1 MQNSMSPV
9 LSGTKYKLLN
19 SPHSNQRRHSHL
31 KNDSSVKYSE
41 NMERTRDR
49 RKCKTRLFDES
60 LDKLKPEEISKLIN
74 REDDVSS
81 EKSSLDRNQ
90 IDSSCSNVNETLSP
104 SRKNTPRSCKKRKCI
119 CCIPEGG
126 TPYKAEIEERTVS
139 EHNNSSVLEVTG
151 AMFYS
156 SPTKIN
162 VRMNER
168 SPSIKYNYHN
178 GDSSKSVS
186 SPVNM
191 KSKRVKN
198 NIELKKWK
206 YTEDSNENEE
216 VKVQKDFQESS
227 CAELKDMRISQKIS
241 DGSPKS
247 SSKSQRLKKRR
258 TTTHRD
264 PSSDIENSDNIGEAM
279 KENITVGKKP
289 PKKRRQSTHVQE
301 NLVCSDVSSPSC
313 TLKLAMSRL
322 HVSSVPRRLPCRET
336 EFDNIYRFVKS
347 RLSDGVGGCMYIS
360 GVPGTGKT
368 ATVRSVMRE
377 LQMEAQRSKLTNF
390 KFIEINGLQL
400 TEPRQAYVRILK
412 ELGGEKVT
420 TQTAQEILEKK
431 FTKPSKKDLPTVL
444 LVDELD
450 MLCTR
455 RQDVIY
461 NMLEWPSVTGCRLIV
476 ITIANTMDL
485 PERLL
490 MGRVTSRLGLTR
502 LTFQPYTYKQLEEI
516 VKARLFGV
524 DAFDAD
530 AVQFVARKVASV
542 SGDARRALNICRRA
556 TEIAESDILLTTCTN
571 SPRKNSSMVT
581 MKHIDKALQEMFS
594 SPVVQIIKNLSV
606 MEQLLLKS
614 VAAVVQD
621 TGIEK
626 CTFKKVY
633 TYLRTLSTFDG
644 ISVPSSTKT
653 LSIIAKL
660 GCYGLLLTEHSR
672 ADIFQSVML
681 NINSD
686 DLHFAL
692 QTNS

>member
-1 MQNSMSPV
+1 MSPV
-9 LSGTKYKLLN
+9 LSKSKYRSFN
-19 SPHSNQRRHSHL
+19 SPHSNQRRLSHI
-31 KNDSSVKYSE
+31 KSDSSVKDSE
-41 NMERTRDR
+41 NIERTRDR
-49 RKCKTRLFDES
+49 RKCKTRLFDETN
-60 LDKLKPEEISKLIN
+60 DKLRPEEISKLIN
-74 REDDVSS
+74 REDEVCS
-81 EKSSLDRNQ
+81 EKSSSEFNQ
-90 IDSSCSNVNETLSP
+90 TDNYCCDVNGTLSP

-119 CCIPEGG
+119 CCNTEEKG
-126 TPYKAEIEERTVS
+126 TPQKIKIEESSVS
-139 EHNNSSVLEVTG
+139 ERKKSSGVEVTG

-156 SPTKIN
+156 SPTKTN
-162 VRMNER
+162 VILNER
-168 SPSIKYNYHN
+168 SPTMKYNYCDN
-178 GDSSKSVS
+178 DKSKSVS
-186 SPVNM
+186 SPVNV
-191 KSKRVKN
+191 KSKRVRN

-206 YTEDSNENEE
+206 HTEEPNETEDVKLQQDFLESN
-216 VKVQKDFQESS
+216 KT
-227 CAELKDMRISQKIS
+227 ELKSLPNNQKMS
-241 DGSPKS
+241 DVSLKS
-247 SSKSQRLKKRR
+247 STRGQRLKKRCS
-258 TTTHRD
+258 TIHND
-264 PSSDIENSDNIGEAM
+264 HSSDREISDNIRDSV
-279 KENITVGKKP
+279 KENITLDEKP
-289 PKKRRQSTHVQE
+289 VKKRRQSTQVQE
-301 NLVCSDVSSPSC
+301 NLTCSNVSSPSC
-313 TLKLAMSRL
+313 ALKLAMSRL

-347 RLSDGVGGCMYIS
+347 RLGDGVGGCMYIS

-377 LQMEAQRSKLTNF
+377 LQTEVQRGKLPNF

-412 ELGGEKVT
+412 ELTGEKVT

-431 FTKPSKKDLPTVL
+431 FTKPGKKDLPTVL

-461 NMLEWPSVTGCRLIV
+461 NMLEWPAVTGCRLIV

-556 TEIAESDILLTTCTN
+556 TEIAESNILLTNCTN
-571 SPRKNSSMVT
+571 SPRKNSSVVT

-692 QTNS
+692 QTNA